1 MAVASARPSP
11 QRVSA
16 EPRARILLADDE
28 VQLARN
34 LRLLLERDGYRVD
47 TVTSGDEAIERLA
60 AQSYDLLITDLI
72 MPGTD
77 GAQLMIHVN
86 REYPTIPVV
95 VITGYGSME
104 SAVAAIRQGA
114 YDYLTK
120 PFDYEIM
127 KITIEKALER
137 QRLKT
142 ELSKYTEQLEEKVLD
157 RTREIE
163 QMQVRMMRFE
173 RLAAVGELVSVI
185 AHEVRNPLVA
195 IGGFARRLKRGTSD
209 PAEVEKLAAI
219 IVEEVDRLEKILKSM
234 LDYSRS
240 SRPTLRSEDTTR
252 LVAKSIV
259 LFEGELKRSGVELKV
274 EFEPNLPE
282 VMLDGDQIRG
292 VILNLVLNAI
302 QAMPRGGTLMLRTL
316 RLPEGVAIEVE
327 DTGVGIPEDK
337 LAHLFDPFYTTKPTG
352 TGLGLAIAQKTI
364 HGHGGRLE
372 VTSQVGKG
380 TRFRL
385 SLPVTSR

>member
-209 PAEVEKLAAI
+209 PAEVAKLAAI

-259 LFEGELKRSGVELKV
+259 LFEGELKRAGVELKV

-302 QAMPRGGTLMLRTL
+302 QAMPRGGTLTLRTV
-316 RLPEGVAIEVE
+316 RLQEGVAIEVE
-327 DTGVGIPEDK
+327 DTGVGIPDDK

>member
-1 MAVASARPSP
+1 MPAAARHSPS
-11 QRVSA
+11 RA
-16 EPRARILLADDE
+16 GGEPRARILLADDE

-34 LRLLLERDGYRVD
+34 LRLLLERDGYRVE
-47 TVTSGDEAIERLA
+47 TVASGDEAIERLA
-60 AQSYDLLITDLI
+60 RNTYDLLITDLI

-77 GAQLMIHVN
+77 GAQLMVHVN
-86 REYPTIPVV
+86 REYPATPVI

-137 QRLKT
+137 QRLKA

-163 QMQVRMMRFE
+163 EMQVRLMRFE

-195 IGGFARRLKRGTSD
+195 IGGFARRLKRGASD
-209 PAEVEKLAAI
+209 AVETAKLAAI

-234 LDYSRS
+234 LDFSKS
-240 SRPTLRSEDTTR
+240 SRPTLRPEDPTR
-252 LVAKSIV
+252 LVAKSLV
-259 LFEGELKRSGVELKV
+259 LFEGEIKRAGVELKV

-292 VILNLVLNAI
+292 VILNLVLNAV
-302 QAMPRGGTLMLRTL
+302 QAMPRGGRLTIRTV
-316 RLPEGVAIEVE
+316 RTAEGAAIEVE
-327 DTGVGIPEDK
+327 DTGLGISEDK
-337 LAHLFDPFYTTKPTG
+337 LAHLFDPFFTTKPTG

-364 HGHGGRLE
+364 TGHGGRLD
-372 VTSQVGKG
+372 VSSQVGKG
-380 TRFRL
+380 SLFRIL
-385 SLPVTSR
+385 LPAIAR

>member
-1 MAVASARPSP
+1 MAVAATRQPLSRTP
-11 QRVSA
+11 A

-34 LRLLLERDGYRVD
+34 LRLLLERDGYRVE
-47 TVTSGDEAIERLA
+47 TVSSGDEAIERLA
-60 AQSYDLLITDLI
+60 KNSYDLLITDLI

-77 GAQLMIHVN
+77 GAQLMVHVN
-86 REYPTIPVV
+86 REYPATPVI

-137 QRLKT
+137 QRLKA

-163 QMQVRMMRFE
+163 EMQVRLMRFE

-195 IGGFARRLKRGTSD
+195 IGGFARRLKKGASD
-209 PAEVEKLAAI
+209 AVETAKLAAI

-234 LDYSRS
+234 LDFAKS
-240 SRPTLRSEDTTR
+240 SRPTLRPEDPTR
-252 LVAKSIV
+252 LVAKSLV
-259 LFEGELKRSGVELKV
+259 LFEGEIKRAGVELKV

-292 VILNLVLNAI
+292 VILNLVLNAV
-302 QAMPRGGTLMLRTL
+302 QAMPRGGRLTIRTT
-316 RLPEGVAIEVE
+316 RSGDGAAIEVE
-327 DTGVGIPEDK
+327 DTGLGITEDK
-337 LAHLFDPFYTTKPTG
+337 LAHLFDPFFTTKPTG

-372 VTSQVGKG
+372 VSSQVGRG
-380 TRFRL
+380 
-385 SLPVTSR
+385 SLFKIVLPAMAR

>member
-1 MAVASARPSP
+1 MAVASVRPSP
-11 QRVSA
+11 QRIAV

-60 AQSYDLLITDLI
+60 AERYDLLITDLI

-163 QMQVRMMRFE
+163 QMQVRLMRFE

-195 IGGFARRLKRGTSD
+195 IGGFARRLKKGTSD

-240 SRPTLRSEDTTR
+240 SRPTLRSEDPTR

-259 LFEGELKRSGVELKV
+259 LFEGELKRAGVELKV
-274 EFEPNLPE
+274 EFESNLPE

-302 QAMPRGGTLMLRTL
+302 QAMPRGGTLTLRTL
-316 RLPEGVAIEVE
+316 RIPDGVAIEVD
-327 DTGVGIPEDK
+327 DTGVGIPDDK

-364 HGHGGRLE
+364 HGHGGRLD
-372 VTSQVGKG
+372 VASQVGKG

-385 SLPVTSR
+385 VLPVSSR